1 MYDLLLYL
9 VAAYTIVWVALFAYL
24 LFVAGALRGLQREV
38 ADLRAFVAASR
49 APEGRPDEV
58 PSPPA

>member
-38 ADLRAFVAASR
+38 ADLRALVAASR
-49 APEGRPDEV
+49 APEARSGEL

>member
-24 LFVAGALRGLQREV
+24 LFMAGALRGLQREV
-38 ADLRAFVAASR
+38 ADLREMVAAASGLR
-49 APEGRPDEV
+49 PQPET
-58 PSPPA
+58 PARQA